1 MDEIMIERKTTLQKT
16 FPRMNK
22 AFWQILIVGIVL
34 LLIFISNITVF
45 ATSTSD
51 YVLKDIT
58 LTDNKDLEFIL
69 TTPYTNQGTI
79 PDSFNIFLDDFK
91 INGIWYST
99 FEKES
104 TPLTILFLVDLSEK
118 WDQIENDRAANI
130 IKEFLRDPRILK
142 RSKIGI
148 MTFGEK
154 IEPLLEY
161 TNDKDAIIS
170 AADSL
175 TFSKSEINYPL
186 ALLNAIKYM
195 SATVAGNENE
205 QKHIVLISDGTGYD
219 EALINEEEMAKS
231 LSESNVTLSAVVQK
245 NDTDGNIN
253 SLDFNRIFQLAKKS
267 GGYAVSPIANN
278 ELNRDLAK
286 VLVETIKFGMIIH
299 TKTPDEFEPNT
310 NNTYNLVMT
319 MYQNWGPVI
328 GVITEQIQPVV
339 ITTAQSQPTQVVDIP
354 EENY

>member
-1 MDEIMIERKTTLQKT
+1 
-16 FPRMNK
+16 MNK
-22 AFWQILIVGIVL
+22 TIGKALIPGIAL
-34 LLIFISNITVF
+34 LLTFLSGIPVF

-51 YVLKDIT
+51 YVLKKIT

-79 PDSFNIFLDDFK
+79 PDSFDIFLDDFE

-104 TPLTILFLVDLSEK
+104 TPLSILFLVDLSEK
-118 WDQIENDRAANI
+118 RDQVEQERAANI

-154 IEPLLEY
+154 IEPLLPF

-175 TFSKSEINYPL
+175 TDSKAEINYPL
-186 ALLNAIKYM
+186 ALLNAVKYM
-195 SATVAGNENE
+195 AATVAGNENE

-219 EALINEEEMAKS
+219 EALIDEEEMAKS
-231 LSESNVTLSAVVQK
+231 LKESNITLSAMVQRNK
-245 NDTDGNIN
+245 TNGSID
-253 SLDFNRIFQLAKKS
+253 SRDFNRIFQLSKKS

-278 ELNRDLAK
+278 DLNRDLAK
-286 VLVETIKFGMIIH
+286 ILVETIKFGMIIH
-299 TKTPDEFEPNT
+299 AKTPVEFEPNA

-319 MYQNWGPVI
+319 MYQNWGPII
-328 GVITEQIQPVV
+328 GVITEPIQPIQ
-339 ITTAQSQPTQVVDIP
+339 ITTVQAQPTQNIDIP